1 MLMDELRKVIVF
13 RLLLIEF
20 FLSIVSLKYN

>member
-13 RLLLIEF
+13 CLLLIEF